1 VNHPSIH
8 SRSARHRTGPAI
20 GIRRDGR
27 HLGLCPLL
35 AVALLLS
42 LGIALRSDVAR
53 AEAGADEHAAAM
65 KSLDEQVQEI
75 KSEVL
80 AIGAELSNLEERLLY
95 PSNSQVAVF
104 VSIGEGETLELDS
117 IRLSIDGELV
127 TQYVYSWK
135 ELEALRRGGVQRLHT
150 GNVTTGEH
158 RLEVVVASGSGRN
171 ERKESSHSFVFEKRV
186 EPALV
191 GIELGGRAAGDAS
204 ISLGS
209 W

>member
-1 VNHPSIH
+1 MPS
-8 SRSARHRTGPAI
+8 
-20 GIRRDGR
+20 
-27 HLGLCPLL
+27 
-35 AVALLLS
+35 
-42 LGIALRSDVAR
+42 
-53 AEAGADEHAAAM
+53 
-65 KSLDEQVQEI
+65 
-75 KSEVL
+75 
-80 AIGAELSNLEERLLY
+80 
-95 PSNSQVAVF
+95 
-104 VSIGEGETLELDS
+104 S

-171 ERKESSHSFVFEKRV
+171 ERKESSHSFVFE
-186 EPALV
+186 PALV